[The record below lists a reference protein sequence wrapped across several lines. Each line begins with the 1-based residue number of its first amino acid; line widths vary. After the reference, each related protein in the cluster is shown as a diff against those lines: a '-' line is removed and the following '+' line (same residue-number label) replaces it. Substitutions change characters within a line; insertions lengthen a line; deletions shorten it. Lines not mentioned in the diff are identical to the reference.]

1 MTRFYFDPAVYDL
14 GVRGVYFIIRG
25 MTNRSGSDADIAGF
39 VASQL
44 TAVPPGFEN
53 TPIFDG
59 YAALHAKVAHR
70 PKKLKAA
77 PQVLL
82 QYFRKTGDI
91 PRINGIVDVYNAIS
105 LASGLALGAHDLT
118 YVTGNIRL
126 SLTAGTESFHPI
138 GGEPTTIPTGEY
150 AYSDAANDI
159 LCRLEVRQVEKTK
172 ITPESQNIFFIVQ
185 GHNGIAPTHITATA
199 ERLADQCR
207 RFFGGTTEQL
217 YP

>member
-1 MTRFYFDPAVYDL
+1 MTRFHFAPAVYEL
-14 GVRGVYFIIRG
+14 GVRGAYFIIRG

-39 VASQL
+39 VAAQL
-44 TAVPPGFEN
+44 ATVPPGFED
-53 TPIFDG
+53 TAIFDG

-105 LASGLALGAHDLT
+105 LTSGLALGAHDLAH
-118 YVTGNIRL
+118 VKGDISLRL
-126 SLTAGTESFHPI
+126 TTGTESFHPI
-138 GGEPTTIPTGEY
+138 GSEPVPVAAGEY
-150 AYSDAANDI
+150 AYTDGANDI
-159 LCRLEVRQVEKTK
+159 LCRLEVRQVEKSK
-172 ITPESQNIFFIVQ
+172 ITAESRDIFFIVQ
-185 GHNGIAPTHITATA
+185 GHNALPQPHIQATT
-199 ERLADQCR
+199 ERLVNQCTT
-207 RFFGGTTEQL
+207 FFGGTVEQL